1 MLQGVTN
8 GMAPANDLTA
18 VVHGWSEAEAPAKG
32 SQIDHSP
39 RGCPQERMGAQ
50 VTSCIARANDLT
62 AVVHG
67 YSVAGAPAKG
77 SEIDQD
83 VLGVAC
89 RLTERKENCK
99 KERTDP

>member
-1 MLQGVTN
+1 L
-8 GMAPANDLTA
+8 
-18 VVHGWSEAEAPAKG
+18 
-32 SQIDHSP
+32 
-39 RGCPQERMGAQ
+39 
-50 VTSCIARANDLT
+50 
-62 AVVHG
+62 
-67 YSVAGAPAKG
+67 SVAEAPAKG